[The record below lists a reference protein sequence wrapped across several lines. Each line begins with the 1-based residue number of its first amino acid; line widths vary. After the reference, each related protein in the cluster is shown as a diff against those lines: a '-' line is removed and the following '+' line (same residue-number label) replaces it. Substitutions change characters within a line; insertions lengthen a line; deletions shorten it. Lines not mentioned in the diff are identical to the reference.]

1 MDETSKSMKLYGIVQ
16 AAVASLGESTAAE
29 RQEVYNHA
37 RKTVVEFDGRGD
49 SSVGTHKS
57 PHLEQLE
64 RVLDRVE
71 SEHLSR
77 RSQIIPPHGPS
88 PLAPELVMDGGFV
101 PNPDLDTVPESRP
114 HERTT
119 LMLKNLGAGGTVSV
133 VKILI
138 QLALLPLMAHLLGPK
153 EFGVYALAVPVVAF
167 LAVIADGGVGLSL
180 ARDKTNAPEIWST
193 AFWVLMASGLVL
205 SVVVVVAGYLLSLAS
220 SEPQLN
226 TLMLILA
233 MSFPFL
239 SLAVLPVARLTRSGN
254 LVACAIADFISTVAG
269 AVCAVGLG
277 VLGFGAKSLAFQFL
291 TGYVVRAAIL
301 NLYAFER
308 PAAIFRPSAMLGHL
322 SSGGILMGGRV
333 ADLACRSGES
343 LLFGN
348 AFGAA
353 TLGAYNFANQVP
365 RFLFEAFSNPSWSAL
380 YAQSL
385 SEEHERLLQIF
396 YKVCRLM
403 AFVTFPTAAVLAAA
417 GPEILAQV
425 LGPSWQQAGGF
436 LRALAPGYALSI
448 TASMGTALL
457 LALDANLVFF
467 LTTVM
472 LGLGR
477 VAAVAAGHFLQAWE
491 SVWLVTASNVIYAVV
506 VCGCVVRIA
515 DARAGSMVKEL
526 SGSFIAALLSGLVC
540 WGILEV
546 AGGGLVVLCGAIL
559 AAAICYFAAM
569 FAIEGKNLKNEFT
582 FLKSAM
588 AGMIKKDR

>member
-1 MDETSKSMKLYGIVQ
+1 MAETCKSAEFYDIVRR
-16 AAVASLGESTAAE
+16 AVSSLGESTAAQRAE
-29 RQEVYNHA
+29 IYNYA
-37 RKTVVEFDGRGD
+37 RETIINFEDPNSLSIYSLRNQDVDA
-49 SSVGTHKS
+49 
-57 PHLEQLE
+57 LE
-64 RVLDRVE
+64 RVFERVE
-71 SEHLSR
+71 SEYLSNHA
-77 RSQIIPPHGPS
+77 QIIPPQGPN
-88 PLAPELVMDGGFV
+88 PLAPELILDGGYM
-101 PNPDLDTVPESRP
+101 PNPERDIVAESRTQ
-114 HERTT
+114 ERTA
-119 LMLKNLGAGGTVSV
+119 LFLKNIGAGGMVSI

-180 ARDKTNAPEIWST
+180 ARDRTNAKDIWST

-205 SVVVVVAGYLLSLAS
+205 SGVVIAAGYLLSLAS

-226 TLMLILA
+226 SLMLILA

-239 SLAVLPVARLTRSGN
+239 SLSVLPVARLTRRGN

-277 VLGFGAKSLAFQFL
+277 VMGFGAKSLAFQFL
-291 TGYVVRAAIL
+291 TGYVVRAIVL

-308 PAAIFRPSAMLGHL
+308 PAAIFRPSAMLSHL

-385 SEEHERLLQIF
+385 SEQHERLLQIY

-403 AFVTFPTAAVLAAA
+403 AFVTFPTAAVLTAAS
-417 GPEILAQV
+417 PEILQQV
-425 LGPSWQQAGGF
+425 LGPNWQQAGVF
-436 LRALAPGYALSI
+436 LRILAPGYALSI

-457 LALDANLVFF
+457 LALNANLTFF
-467 LTTVM
+467 LTTVL
-472 LGLGR
+472 LGASR
-477 VAAVAAGHFLQAWE
+477 VVAVAAGFYLPAWVSVGLVTLSNVIYAATVCGCVMKVADARFVILLKELAGSSIAAVAAG
-491 SVWLVTASNVIYAVV
+491 V
-506 VCGCVVRIA
+506 
-515 DARAGSMVKEL
+515 
-526 SGSFIAALLSGLVC
+526 VC
-540 WGILEV
+540 WGILQL
-546 AGGGLVVLCGAIL
+546 AGGGLVVLSAAIF
-559 AAAICYFAAM
+559 AAALCYFAVM
-569 FAIEGKNLKNEFT
+569 FMIEGKDLKNEFT

-588 AGMIKKDR
+588 GGMIKKER